1 VAEERQQKAVQA
13 PKVRQGPSPKSTG
26 GDRSRRGVY
35 GVVAV
40 AIVAVAVLAIGITVF
55 GPSNDPQFAPGVDT
69 IATGIPQDGLVL
81 GKADAPVTIAEY
93 ADIQCPFCAEL
104 AAELPA
110 VVERYVKT
118 GRVKIEL
125 RGLAFIGDDSLEGMK
140 YVYAAGAED
149 KAWDVVDLLYRSQG
163 GENTGWVTDEL
174 LADIAEAAGLDPD
187 EVADRAASAEVAS
200 AIAKESD
207 RATELG
213 ISSTPT
219 LLIGKTGGELRRI
232 ELESLDAEALFPV
245 IDEELG
251 SAS

>member
-1 VAEERQQKAVQA
+1 M
-13 PKVRQGPSPKSTG
+13 RQGPSPKSTS
-26 GDRSRRGVY
+26 GDGKSRRGVY

-40 AIVAVAVLAIGITVF
+40 AIVAVAVLAIGVTVF
-55 GPSNDPQFAPGVDT
+55 GPSNDPEFAPGVET
-69 IATGIPQDGLVL
+69 IATGVPQDGLVL
-81 GKADAPVTIAEY
+81 GDPDAPVTIAEY

-110 VVERYVKT
+110 VVDKYVKS
-118 GRVKIEL
+118 GRVKLEL

-140 YVYAAGAED
+140 YVYAAAGDD
-149 KAWDVVDLLYRSQG
+149 KAWDVADLLYRSQG
-163 GENTGWVTDEL
+163 GENTGWVTDDL
-174 LADIAEAAGLDPD
+174 LSDIAGAVGLDHD

-200 AIAKESD
+200 AISKENE

-213 ISSTPT
+213 INSTPT
-219 LLIGKTGGELRRI
+219 LLIGKSGGELRRI
-232 ELESLDAEALFPV
+232 ELESLDAEAIFPI